1 MANIQD
7 KQQDSGDGSGNGNP
21 SEGGEVSEGGVSL
34 SRFEAIKGL
43 LKSRDISLNNK
54 KKQVEVLNKKI
65 KELEEKAKSSG
76 KATLKDSDGN
86 TGVSGVDGENSG
98 DKTDEESTKLK
109 ANLEALKRQ
118 YEKSKS
124 DYENNKK
131 LSEELKGLI
140 DKAEQS
146 QQGGSGNISKEALEQ
161 FKTEIEKYV
170 LQLK

>member
-1 MANIQD
+1 MKDTEKLEKRLEELQKERNEKLKKENSELSEFMANIQD
-7 KQQDSGDGSGNGNP
+7 KQQDSGDGSGNGSP

-86 TGVSGVDGENSG
+86 TGVSGVCLLY
-98 DKTDEESTKLK
+98 TSTSPRD
-109 ANLEALKRQ
+109 RQ
-118 YEKSKS
+118 
-124 DYENNKK
+124 
-131 LSEELKGLI
+131 
-140 DKAEQS
+140 
-146 QQGGSGNISKEALEQ
+146 
-161 FKTEIEKYV
+161 KYRMPSSA
-170 LQLK
+170 